1 MALTYGFYDSMNGDR
16 VYNAEQVSQM
26 FDGVITD
33 GVFASFEDGMKV
45 IPGSSGLS
53 VRVRTGRAWFNH
65 TWSWNSAITED
76 YGLATAS
83 PGYTR
88 IDAMV
93 LEINRTVAGA
103 GNRTNSFKIVTGT
116 ASMNPQKPTLV
127 HTEGVDQY
135 ALAYITVGPGATSIS
150 QANIQDNRGTAGC
163 PFVSGSS
170 LTVKIQDLIDQWT
183 TQFANYYS
191 TWTATN
197 QRAYEQWVATKQQE
211 YVTWIGN
218 NESAFTSWQT
228 NQQNSFASWISTQE
242 SSFASWMS
250 TQQSEFAAWRNE
262 QGTAF
267 STWFAGIQSQLD
279 GDIAGKINGR
289 IDRINH
295 TVAIQL
301 TAAGWSGSGPWT
313 QTVTR
318 DTGSAALPFTG
329 AASEHP
335 RLYSQVESS
344 WNTDT
349 QKAYIKAFGIVSS
362 GQATTGSGSVTFKVW
377 KKPVSNITV
386 ILQSYGAATS

>member
-1 MALTYGFYDSMNGDR
+1 MALTFGFYDSMNGDR

-103 GNRTNSFKIVTGT
+103 GNRTNSFKIITGT
-116 ASMNPQKPTLV
+116 PSMNPSRPTLT

-135 ALAYITVGPGATSIS
+135 ALAYIRVNPGATSIS
-150 QANIQDNRGTAGC
+150 QADITDNRGTAGC

-170 LTVKIQDLIDQWT
+170 LTIRIEDLIDQWT

-191 TWTATN
+191 NWTATN
-197 QRAYEQWVATKQQE
+197 QAAYEQWVAAKQQE

-218 NESAFTSWQT
+218 NEEAFTTWQT
-228 NQQNSFASWISTQE
+228 NQEN
-242 SSFASWMS
+242 SFASWMS
-250 TQQSEFAAWRNE
+250 TQESDFVAWRNE
-262 QGTAF
+262 QGEAF
-267 STWFAGIQSQLD
+267 STWFAGIQSQLE
-279 GDIAGKINGR
+279 GDIAGKINNR
-289 IDRINH
+289 IDRINS
-295 TVAIQL
+295 TVTIQL
-301 TAAGWSGSGPWT
+301 TAAGWSGTGPWT

-318 DTGSAALPFTG
+318 DTGSASLPFTG
-329 AASEHP
+329 VATEHP
-335 RLYSQVESS
+335 RLYSAVDSS
-344 WNTDT
+344 WDADT

-362 GQATTGSGSVTFKVW
+362 GQASTGAGSVTFKVW
-377 KKPVSNITV
+377 KKPATNINV